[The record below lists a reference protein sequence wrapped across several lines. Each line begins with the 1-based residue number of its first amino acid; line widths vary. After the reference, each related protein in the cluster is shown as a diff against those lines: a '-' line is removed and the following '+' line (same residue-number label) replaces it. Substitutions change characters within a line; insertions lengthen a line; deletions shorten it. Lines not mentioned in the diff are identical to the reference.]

1 LLAEV
6 REKLKNVQKREV
18 IKVLNEIDTAS
29 KKYKFDDASS
39 ECFKVIQKLLEDGSI
54 ENPWLWEHV

>member
-29 KKYKFDDASS
+29 KKYKFDDGSS
-39 ECFKVIQKLLEDGSI
+39 ECFKVLQKLLEDGSI